1 MNIITE
7 KTKKSTY
14 NLYIIVVTLSFILIF
29 MDVVGKDSK
38 FTKILPNMKSRI
50 TWLIIN
56 LATIAIM
63 YLDIYLGVLIFIIIL
78 FVALKNENENEN
90 FVNHQSRP
98 LPFSDI
104 GNDSDKSKVIDNLL
118 KSIKAQN
125 PDIELDDN
133 YINYLYDKYFND
145 DALLGKLTKEES
157 SRIVSDL
164 KSGFVISYDI
174 EEDEKLKA
182 DRSRWHRL
190 EKS

>member
-1 MNIITE
+1 
-7 KTKKSTY
+7 
-14 NLYIIVVTLSFILIF
+14 LL
-29 MDVVGKDSK
+29 
-38 FTKILPNMKSRI
+38 
-50 TWLIIN
+50 W
-56 LATIAIM
+56 
-63 YLDIYLGVLIFIIIL
+63 
-78 FVALKNENENEN
+78 KNENENEN